1 MESNKMPKKAQNKK
15 PEIQSTNH
23 KLSPIVKSLK
33 LNIQLN
39 SDMDY
44 KSEYQKHLEQ
54 KYQ

>member
-1 MESNKMPKKAQNKK
+1 MEANKMPKKAQNKK
-15 PEIQSTNH
+15 SDLQSTNH
-23 KLSPIVKSLK
+23 MLSPIVKSLK

-44 KSEYQKHLEQ
+44 KSEYQKHLDL